1 MNRPGTLTDPGWQT
15 RAISLRSR
23 STIIRFSARFFGSV
37 ARKPR
42 WARSFGR
49 IAVPRLGAFHRTGL
63 YVALRVGTKKITRV
77 RVTDYRAARLAKLTH
92 HIARVAPRPGP
103 RTGTVSSCRLLPQRK
118 GEVCLIDTTC
128 RDEIMHNCNSG
139 LICCAVPKGRKLDQL
154 CGAGCEGS
162 LTEWTVDPKSE
173 QWQAALCGQAH

>member
-1 MNRPGTLTDPGWQT
+1 LTDPGWQT

-63 YVALRVGTKKITRV
+63 TGLYVALRVGTKK
-77 RVTDYRAARLAKLTH
+77 
-92 HIARVAPRPGP
+92 
-103 RTGTVSSCRLLPQRK
+103 
-118 GEVCLIDTTC
+118 
-128 RDEIMHNCNSG
+128 
-139 LICCAVPKGRKLDQL
+139 
-154 CGAGCEGS
+154 
-162 LTEWTVDPKSE
+162 
-173 QWQAALCGQAH
+173 